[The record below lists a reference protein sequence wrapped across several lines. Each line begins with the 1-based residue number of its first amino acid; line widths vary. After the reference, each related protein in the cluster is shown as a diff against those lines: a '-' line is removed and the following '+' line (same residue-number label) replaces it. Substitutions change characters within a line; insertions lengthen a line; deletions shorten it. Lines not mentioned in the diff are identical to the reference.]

1 MLESAV
7 EVAYDGMVHVQVQL
21 ATVFMHAWAGAK
33 VCPEPSMAALEGHL
47 RMLYDAAQSR
57 WRDVALTD
65 AEFVRFVA
73 ARTPTGTD
81 PLQMLNGLHTED
93 LFLTCACV
101 LGTASAL
108 DRLDK
113 EFLTKIPRYVAK
125 LDPSPAFA
133 DDVSQTLLERL
144 LCAPAG
150 EEPVL
155 VTFSGQGALA
165 SWIQVSAVR
174 TAIDLKRNRD
184 AQPTLPIDQ
193 ITIQNIPLTDSPEA
207 DNIRT
212 RCQRALRAALEESFS
227 ALSSEQRNLLRF
239 HYASHMTG
247 DQLAKLLRISRATA
261 VRRVAEARTALLGE
275 TRRRLKQRLGLGH
288 SEIDSFIRAALS
300 QFDLSLTTLLR
311 EKAEDRDPEH

>member
-1 MLESAV
+1 M
-7 EVAYDGMVHVQVQL
+7 
-21 ATVFMHAWAGAK
+21 
-33 VCPEPSMAALEGHL
+33 
-47 RMLYDAAQSR
+47 
-57 WRDVALTD
+57 
-65 AEFVRFVA
+65 A

-165 SWIQVSAVR
+165 
-174 TAIDLKRNRD
+174 
-184 AQPTLPIDQ
+184 
-193 ITIQNIPLTDSPEA
+193 
-207 DNIRT
+207 
-212 RCQRALRAALEESFS
+212 RC
-227 ALSSEQRNLLRF
+227 
-239 HYASHMTG
+239 
-247 DQLAKLLRISRATA
+247 
-261 VRRVAEARTALLGE
+261 V
-275 TRRRLKQRLGLGH
+275 
-288 SEIDSFIRAALS
+288 
-300 QFDLSLTTLLR
+300 
-311 EKAEDRDPEH
+311 